1 VAGDA
6 GRGVDDPAVGPGGEA
21 RELGETSRTTARAA
35 GPAFV
40 HPSAIVEPGAILGP
54 GTKVW
59 HFCHVRSGARVGAGA
74 VLGQNVYVSGAVRVG
89 DRCRIQNNV
98 SLYDGVELEDAV
110 FVGPSV
116 VFTNV
121 RRPRAFRSQHGAFG
135 AIRVGRGATLGA
147 NATVVCGT
155 PRPLC
160 IGAYGLVAAGAV
172 VTRDVA
178 AHALVVGAPARQRGW
193 VCRCGGDLGLADAPR
208 PSLGERRAPG
218 GGGRRAAVEGRWS
231 CAACGD
237 IYGVEGTRAS
247 LLLGRGEGEP

>member
-1 VAGDA
+1 MVAG
-6 GRGVDDPAVGPGGEA
+6 
-21 RELGETSRTTARAA
+21 S
-35 GPAFV
+35 
-40 HPSAIVEPGAILGP
+40 
-54 GTKVW
+54 
-59 HFCHVRSGARVGAGA
+59 
-74 VLGQNVYVSGAVRVG
+74 VLGQNVYVGGAVRVG
-89 DRCRIQNNV
+89 DGCRIQNNV

-121 RRPRAFRSQHGAFG
+121 RRPRAFRSQRATFG

-147 NATVVCGT
+147 NATVVCGA

-193 VCRCGGDLGLADAPR
+193 VCRCGGDLGRQGATTLATPVDVAGAPVDA
-208 PSLGERRAPG
+208 
-218 GGGRRAAVEGRWS
+218 RWS

-237 IYGVEGTRAS
+237 VYGVEGSRAS
-247 LLLGRGEGEP
+247 LLLRGEGER